1 MTGLGPRRQTAIMA
15 GAGEVPEI
23 TPEELVRTIE
33 SGAPIRVLDVRAP
46 EALAGGRIDILPEG
60 RFINI
65 RGSEILSRGEAISSS
80 LAPDGPVAVVCG
92 RGNSS
97 RQVVLHLNEIGFQ
110 AISLR
115 GGMAAWADALVRR
128 VLTPPAGFDHFIQFD
143 RIAKGALGYLL
154 AAGGEAI
161 IIDPPRKPQ
170 PYLEAARELGLTVVA
185 VADTHAHAD
194 YISGGPALSRSMKI
208 PYHLHPADAI
218 LPYDGSAAK
227 IEFAPVEDG
236 GTVEVGGQ
244 KIRVAHTPGHT
255 EGSVSYLV
263 GDEMALTGDFI
274 FVRSVGRPDLGGKLD
289 EWTPVLWRSVD
300 RARKSWNARCRVYP
314 AHYASESERES
325 DRSIGRPLG
334 SLSEVNEP
342 LRLQSEG
349 EFVAWVKAKVGTSPA
364 AYRKIKSVN
373 LGLTQIW
380 EMEAQE
386 LEGGRNEC
394 ALG

>member
-1 MTGLGPRRQTAIMA
+1 MA
-15 GAGEVPEI
+15 GATEVPEI
-23 TPEELVRTIE
+23 SPEELVRTIE
-33 SGAPIRVLDVRAP
+33 SGSPIRVLDVRAP
-46 EALAGGRIDILPEG
+46 EALAGGRIDILPAE

-65 RGSEILSRGEAISSS
+65 RGSEILSKGEAIAATI
-80 LAPDGPVAVVCG
+80 APDGPVAVVCG

-97 RQVVLHLNEIGFQ
+97 KQVVLHLNEIGFQ
-110 AISLR
+110 AMSVR
-115 GGMAAWADALVRR
+115 GGMAAWADALVPRR
-128 VLTPPAGFDHFIQFD
+128 LSPPAGFDHFIQFD

-161 IIDPPRKPQ
+161 LIDPPRKPQ
-170 PYLEAARELGLTVVA
+170 PYLETARELGLKVVA

-194 YISGGPALSRSMKI
+194 YISGGPALSRSLKV

-227 IEFAPVEDG
+227 IEFAPLADG
-236 GTVEVGGQ
+236 QALRIGG
-244 KIRVAHTPGHT
+244 KEIGIAHTPGHT
-255 EGSVSYLV
+255 QGSVSFLV
-263 GDEMALTGDFI
+263 GDELALTGDFI

-289 EWTPVLWRSVD
+289 EWTPILWKSLAG
-300 RARKSWNARCRVYP
+300 ARKSWDARCRIHP
-314 AHYASESERES
+314 AHYAAESEREP
-325 DRSIGRPLG
+325 DRSVGRPLG
-334 SLSEVNEP
+334 ALSEVNEP

-349 EFVAWVKAKVGTSPA
+349 EFVAWVKAKVGVSPA

-373 LGLTQIW
+373 LGLVQIW

-394 ALG
+394 AVS

>member
-1 MTGLGPRRQTAIMA
+1 MA
-15 GAGEVPEI
+15 GAADVREI

-46 EALAGGRIDILPEG
+46 EALAGGRIDILPAE

-65 RGSEILSRGEAISSS
+65 RGSEILSKGEAIAST

-97 RQVVLHLNEIGFQ
+97 RQVAIHLNEIGFE
-110 AISLR
+110 AMSMR
-115 GGMAAWADALVRR
+115 GGMAAWADAVVPRR
-128 VLTPPAGFDHFIQFD
+128 LKPPAGFDHFIQFD

-154 AAGGEAI
+154 AVGGEAI
-161 IIDPPRKPQ
+161 IVDPPRKPQ
-170 PYLEAARELGLTVVA
+170 PYLEAARELELKVVA
-185 VADTHAHAD
+185 VTDTHVHAD
-194 YISGGPALSRSMKI
+194 YLSGGPALSRSLQI
-208 PYHLHPADAI
+208 PYYLHPADAI
-218 LPYDGSAAK
+218 LPYDGSPGK
-227 IEFAPVEDG
+227 IEFAPLADG
-236 GTVEVGGQ
+236 GSIPVGGQ
-244 KIRVAHTPGHT
+244 KVRVAHTPGHT

-263 GDEMALTGDFI
+263 GDDVALTGDFI
-274 FVRSVGRPDLGGKLD
+274 FVRSVGRPDLGGKSD
-289 EWTPVLWRSVD
+289 EWTPVLWKSVD
-300 RARKSWNARCRVYP
+300 HARRTWDARCRIHP
-314 AHYASESERES
+314 AHYATESEREP
-325 DRSIGRPLG
+325 DRSVGRPLG

-342 LRLQSEG
+342 LRLKTEG
-349 EFVAWVKAKVGTSPA
+349 EFVAWVKARVGTSPA

-373 LGLTQIW
+373 LGLAQIW

>member
-1 MTGLGPRRQTAIMA
+1 MA
-15 GAGEVPEI
+15 GGADVPEI

-46 EALAGGRIDILPEG
+46 EALAGGRIDILPPE

-65 RGSEILSRGEAISSS
+65 RGSEILSKGEAIAST

-97 RQVVLHLNEIGFQ
+97 RQIALHLNEIGFQ
-110 AISLR
+110 AISMR
-115 GGMAAWADALVRR
+115 GGMAAWADAVVPRR
-128 VLTPPAGFDHFIQFD
+128 LTPPAGFDHFIQFD

-161 IIDPPRKPQ
+161 IVDPPRKPQ
-170 PYLEAARELGLTVVA
+170 PYLEAARELELKVVA

-194 YISGGPALSRSMKI
+194 YLSGGPALSRSLQI

-218 LPYDGSAAK
+218 LPYDGSPAK
-227 IEFAPVEDG
+227 IEFTPLADG
-236 GTVEVGGQ
+236 ASLRVGGREVR
-244 KIRVAHTPGHT
+244 IAHTPGHT

-263 GDEMALTGDFI
+263 GDDTALTGDFI
-274 FVRSVGRPDLGGKLD
+274 FVRSVGRPDLGGKTD
-289 EWTPVLWRSVD
+289 EWTPVLWKSID
-300 RARKSWNARCRVYP
+300 RARRTWNARCRVYP
-314 AHYASESERES
+314 AHYATESEREP
-325 DRSIGRPLG
+325 DRSVGRPLA

-349 EFVAWVKAKVGTSPA
+349 EFVAWVKARVGTSPA

-373 LGLTQIW
+373 LGLAQIW

>member
-1 MTGLGPRRQTAIMA
+1 MA
-15 GAGEVPEI
+15 GASDVPEI

-46 EALAGGRIDILPEG
+46 EALAGGRIDILPAE

-65 RGSEILSRGEAISSS
+65 RGSEILSKGEAIAAT

-115 GGMAAWADALVRR
+115 GGMAAWADAVVPRKLR
-128 VLTPPAGFDHFIQFD
+128 PPSGFDHFIQFD

-161 IIDPPRKPQ
+161 IVDPPRKPQ
-170 PYLEAARELGLTVVA
+170 PYLEAARELGLKVVA

-194 YISGGPALSRSMKI
+194 YISGGPALSRSLKI
-208 PYHLHPADAI
+208 PYHLHAADAI

-227 IEFAPVEDG
+227 IEFSALADG
-236 GTVEVGGQ
+236 VSLGVGG
-244 KIRVAHTPGHT
+244 KEIRVEHTPGHT

-263 GDEMALTGDFI
+263 GDDTAMTGDFL
-274 FVRSVGRPDLGGKLD
+274 FVRSVGRPDLGGKTD

-300 RARKSWNARCRVYP
+300 RARRTWDARCRVHP
-314 AHYASESERES
+314 AHYATESEREP
-325 DRSIGRPLG
+325 DRSVGRTLG

-373 LGLTQIW
+373 LGLVQIW